1 MMLGGSMV
9 ALVTPME
16 PTGALDETS
25 LRRLI
30 ETHIAAGTQAI
41 SVIGTT
47 GEAPTLTESERKKII
62 EIAVETASGRVPIIV
77 GTGTYNT
84 METLYLTEQA
94 LELGADACLIVTP
107 YYNRPTQEGLYQH
120 YRTIAES
127 VSIPIILYTVPKRTG
142 CDLSTETIERL
153 TDFPNIIGLKEAS
166 GDLAKA
172 REILA
177 RVGDRIQLYTGDDA
191 SSLAFL
197 LQGGKGTISVTAN
210 VAPKEIRKMCEA
222 ALAKDIDLA
231 GRLNTQ
237 LMPLHKTLFVEA
249 NPIPVKWAL
258 AELGW
263 IKSGIRLPLTVLSD
277 EYHEVVKDA
286 MQIAGVI
293 GCAH

>member
-16 PTGALDETS
+16 PTGALDETC
-25 LRRLI
+25 LRSLI

-142 CDLSTETIERL
+142 CDLSVETIERL

-177 RVGDRIQLYTGDDA
+177 RVGDRIDLYTGDDA

-222 ALAKDIDLA
+222 ALAKNIDLA
-231 GRLNTQ
+231 GRLSTQ
-237 LMPLHKTLFVEA
+237 LMPLHKTLFVEV

-277 EYHEVVKDA
+277 EYHEVVKEA

-293 GCAH
+293 RCAH